1 MILNKPKYWD
11 KKIGIISI
19 LLFPI
24 TIIVLITNFLK
35 KKLTIAKKFNIP
47 IICIGNIYVG
57 GTGKT
62 PTSIFLGNELKKLGR
77 NPAILRKFYDAHADE
92 YNLIKKY
99 FNNLILNK
107 SRLEGIKSEMH
118 NFDSIILDDG
128 FQDYTIKKNLNI
140 ICFNQNQMIGNGM
153 VLPSGP
159 LRESIYSL
167 KRANII
173 LINGERNIKFED
185 KIFKINKNLEFF
197 YSTYKPINLG
207 EFKNKKL
214 LAIAGIG
221 NPENFF
227 NLIEN
232 KIDITALILIGPS
245 LDKGLSINLLGK
257 ITSKPYIEM
266 SIAWLQRIGVNATF
280 INNRIEIKAIK
291 NKKTCIYNVE
301 SDWSSLSYFFSIVA
315 LSKKS
320 NLEIG
325 TYFSDSIQGDKKLI
339 EIYNKLGVKTFFK
352 NNIINLKK
360 DKDLD
365 KKDWG
370 KNIFLDFQK
379 IGEVL
384 LLRARVGLLIACA
397 SIERAFELS

>member
-24 TIIVLITNFLK
+24 TIVVLITNFFK

-62 PTSIFLGNELKKLGR
+62 PTSILLGNELKKLGR
-77 NPAILRKFYDAHADE
+77 NPAILRKFYDAHTDE

-107 SRLEGIKSEMH
+107 SRLEGIKSKMH

-159 LRESIYSL
+159 LRESINSL

-185 KIFKINKNLEFF
+185 RIFKINKNLEFF

-232 KIDITALILIGPS
+232 NDLRIDEKIIFPDHYKISKTEMQKILKKAEVKNCQIIMTEK
-245 LDKGLSINLLGK
+245 DFFK
-257 ITSKPYIEM
+257 IEKYK
-266 SIAWLQRIGVNATF
+266 LKN
-280 INNRIEIKAIK
+280 IKYLKI
-291 NKKTCIYNVE
+291 
-301 SDWSSLSYFFSIVA
+301 L
-315 LSKKS
+315 
-320 NLEIG
+320 LEINEHEK
-325 TYFSDSIQGDKKLI
+325 FLKR
-339 EIYNKLGVKTFFK
+339 
-352 NNIINLKK
+352 IN
-360 DKDLD
+360 DLYD
-365 KKDWG
+365 
-370 KNIFLDFQK
+370 
-379 IGEVL
+379 
-384 LLRARVGLLIACA
+384 
-397 SIERAFELS
+397 

>member
-19 LLFPI
+19 LLFPL
-24 TIIVLITNFLK
+24 TIIVLITNFFK

-62 PTSIFLGNELKKLGR
+62 PTSILLGNELKKLGR
-77 NPAILRKFYDAHADE
+77 NPAILRKFYDAHTDE

-107 SRLEGIKSEMH
+107 SRLEGIKSKMH

-185 KIFKINKNLEFF
+185 RIFKINKNLEFF

-232 KIDITALILIGPS
+232 NDLRIDEKIIFPDHYKISKTEMQKILKKAEVKNYQIIMTEK
-245 LDKGLSINLLGK
+245 DFFK
-257 ITSKPYIEM
+257 IEKYK
-266 SIAWLQRIGVNATF
+266 LKN
-280 INNRIEIKAIK
+280 IKYLKI
-291 NKKTCIYNVE
+291 
-301 SDWSSLSYFFSIVA
+301 L
-315 LSKKS
+315 
-320 NLEIG
+320 LEINEHEK
-325 TYFSDSIQGDKKLI
+325 FLKR
-339 EIYNKLGVKTFFK
+339 
-352 NNIINLKK
+352 IN
-360 DKDLD
+360 DLYD
-365 KKDWG
+365 
-370 KNIFLDFQK
+370 
-379 IGEVL
+379 
-384 LLRARVGLLIACA
+384 
-397 SIERAFELS
+397 

>member
-19 LLFPI
+19 LLFPV

-35 KKLTIAKKFNIP
+35 KKLIIAKKFNIP

-167 KRANII
+167 KKANII
-173 LINGERNIKFED
+173 LINGERNINFED

-232 KIDITALILIGPS
+232 NDLRIDEKIIFPDHYKISKTEMQKILKKAEVKNYQIIMTEK
-245 LDKGLSINLLGK
+245 DFFK
-257 ITSKPYIEM
+257 IEKYK
-266 SIAWLQRIGVNATF
+266 LKN
-280 INNRIEIKAIK
+280 IKYLKI
-291 NKKTCIYNVE
+291 
-301 SDWSSLSYFFSIVA
+301 L
-315 LSKKS
+315 
-320 NLEIG
+320 LEINEREK
-325 TYFSDSIQGDKKLI
+325 FLKR
-339 EIYNKLGVKTFFK
+339 
-352 NNIINLKK
+352 IN
-360 DKDLD
+360 DLYD
-365 KKDWG
+365 
-370 KNIFLDFQK
+370 
-379 IGEVL
+379 
-384 LLRARVGLLIACA
+384 
-397 SIERAFELS
+397 

>member
-24 TIIVLITNFLK
+24 TIIVLIINFLK
-35 KKLTIAKKFNIP
+35 KKLTISKKFNIP

-77 NPAILRKFYDAHADE
+77 NPAILRKFYEAHADE
-92 YNLIKKY
+92 YNLIKRY

-107 SRLEGIKSEMH
+107 SRLEGIKSKMH
-118 NFDSIILDDG
+118 KFDGIILDDG
-128 FQDYTIKKNLNI
+128 FQDYTIKKDLNI

-197 YSTYKPINLG
+197 YSTYRPINLA
-207 EFKNKKL
+207 EFKNKRL

-232 KIDITALILIGPS
+232 NNLKIDQKIIFPDHYKISKTEMQKILKKAEVKNYQIIMTEK
-245 LDKGLSINLLGK
+245 DFFK
-257 ITSKPYIEM
+257 IEKYK
-266 SIAWLQRIGVNATF
+266 LKN
-280 INNRIEIKAIK
+280 IKYLKI
-291 NKKTCIYNVE
+291 
-301 SDWSSLSYFFSIVA
+301 L
-315 LSKKS
+315 
-320 NLEIG
+320 LEINE
-325 TYFSDSIQGDKKLI
+325 Q
-339 EIYNKLGVKTFFK
+339 
-352 NNIINLKK
+352 
-360 DKDLD
+360 
-365 KKDWG
+365 
-370 KNIFLDFQK
+370 
-379 IGEVL
+379 
-384 LLRARVGLLIACA
+384 
-397 SIERAFELS
+397 

>member
-24 TIIVLITNFLK
+24 TIIVLITNFFK

-232 KIDITALILIGPS
+232 NDLRIDEKIIFPDHYKISKTEMQKILKKAEVKNYQIIMTEK
-245 LDKGLSINLLGK
+245 DFFK
-257 ITSKPYIEM
+257 IEKYK
-266 SIAWLQRIGVNATF
+266 LKN
-280 INNRIEIKAIK
+280 IKYLKI
-291 NKKTCIYNVE
+291 
-301 SDWSSLSYFFSIVA
+301 L
-315 LSKKS
+315 
-320 NLEIG
+320 LEINEHEK
-325 TYFSDSIQGDKKLI
+325 FLKR
-339 EIYNKLGVKTFFK
+339 
-352 NNIINLKK
+352 IN
-360 DKDLD
+360 DLYD
-365 KKDWG
+365 
-370 KNIFLDFQK
+370 
-379 IGEVL
+379 
-384 LLRARVGLLIACA
+384 
-397 SIERAFELS
+397 

>member
-24 TIIVLITNFLK
+24 TIIVLVIIFLK
-35 KKLTIAKKFNIP
+35 KKLTLAKKFNIP
-47 IICIGNIYVG
+47 IICVGNIYVG

-77 NPAILRKFYDAHADE
+77 NPAILRKFYESHVDE

-99 FNNLILNK
+99 FSNLILNK
-107 SRLEGIKSEMH
+107 NRLDGIKSKMN

-128 FQDYTIKKNLNI
+128 FQDYTIKKNLSI

-167 KRANII
+167 KRADII
-173 LINGERNIKFED
+173 LINGEKDIKFED
-185 KIFKINKNLEFF
+185 KISVINKDIEFF
-197 YSTYKPINLG
+197 YSTYKPINLA

-232 KIDITALILIGPS
+232 NNLKINEKIIFPDHYKISKTEMQKILKKAEVKNYQIIMTEK
-245 LDKGLSINLLGK
+245 DYFK
-257 ITSKPYIEM
+257 IEKYK
-266 SIAWLQRIGVNATF
+266 LKN
-280 INNRIEIKAIK
+280 IKYLKI
-291 NKKTCIYNVE
+291 
-301 SDWSSLSYFFSIVA
+301 L
-315 LSKKS
+315 
-320 NLEIG
+320 LEINEHEK
-325 TYFSDSIQGDKKLI
+325 FLKR
-339 EIYNKLGVKTFFK
+339 
-352 NNIINLKK
+352 IN
-360 DKDLD
+360 DLYD
-365 KKDWG
+365 
-370 KNIFLDFQK
+370 
-379 IGEVL
+379 
-384 LLRARVGLLIACA
+384 
-397 SIERAFELS
+397 

>member
-24 TIIVLITNFLK
+24 TIIVLIINFLK
-35 KKLTIAKKFNIP
+35 KKLTISKKFNIP

-77 NPAILRKFYDAHADE
+77 NPAILRKFYEAHADE
-92 YNLIKKY
+92 YNLIKRY

-107 SRLEGIKSEMH
+107 SRLEGIKSKMH
-118 NFDSIILDDG
+118 KFDGIILDDG
-128 FQDYTIKKNLNI
+128 FQDYTIKKDLNI

-197 YSTYKPINLG
+197 YSTYRPINLA
-207 EFKNKKL
+207 EFKNKRL

-232 KIDITALILIGPS
+232 NNLKIDQKIIFPDHYKISKTEMQKILKKAEVKNYQIIMTEK
-245 LDKGLSINLLGK
+245 DFFK
-257 ITSKPYIEM
+257 IEKYK
-266 SIAWLQRIGVNATF
+266 LKN
-280 INNRIEIKAIK
+280 IKYLKI
-291 NKKTCIYNVE
+291 
-301 SDWSSLSYFFSIVA
+301 L
-315 LSKKS
+315 
-320 NLEIG
+320 LEINEHEK
-325 TYFSDSIQGDKKLI
+325 FLKR
-339 EIYNKLGVKTFFK
+339 
-352 NNIINLKK
+352 IN
-360 DKDLD
+360 DLYD
-365 KKDWG
+365 
-370 KNIFLDFQK
+370 
-379 IGEVL
+379 
-384 LLRARVGLLIACA
+384 
-397 SIERAFELS
+397 

>member
-24 TIIVLITNFLK
+24 TIIVLITNFFK
-35 KKLTIAKKFNIP
+35 KKLTIAKKFDIP

-232 KIDITALILIGPS
+232 NNLKIDEKIIFPDHYKISKTEMQKILEKAEVKNYQIIMTEK
-245 LDKGLSINLLGK
+245 DFFK
-257 ITSKPYIEM
+257 IEKYK
-266 SIAWLQRIGVNATF
+266 LKN
-280 INNRIEIKAIK
+280 IKYLKI
-291 NKKTCIYNVE
+291 
-301 SDWSSLSYFFSIVA
+301 L
-315 LSKKS
+315 
-320 NLEIG
+320 LEINEHEK
-325 TYFSDSIQGDKKLI
+325 FLKR
-339 EIYNKLGVKTFFK
+339 
-352 NNIINLKK
+352 IN
-360 DKDLD
+360 DLYD
-365 KKDWG
+365 
-370 KNIFLDFQK
+370 
-379 IGEVL
+379 
-384 LLRARVGLLIACA
+384 
-397 SIERAFELS
+397 

>member
-19 LLFPI
+19 LLFPL
-24 TIIVLITNFLK
+24 TIIVLITNFFK

-107 SRLEGIKSEMH
+107 SRLEGIKSKMH

-173 LINGERNIKFED
+173 LINGERNINFED

-232 KIDITALILIGPS
+232 NDLRIDEKIIFPDHYKISKTEMQKILKKAEVKNYQIIMTEK
-245 LDKGLSINLLGK
+245 DFFK
-257 ITSKPYIEM
+257 IEKYK
-266 SIAWLQRIGVNATF
+266 LKN
-280 INNRIEIKAIK
+280 IKYLKI
-291 NKKTCIYNVE
+291 
-301 SDWSSLSYFFSIVA
+301 L
-315 LSKKS
+315 
-320 NLEIG
+320 LEINEREK
-325 TYFSDSIQGDKKLI
+325 FLKR
-339 EIYNKLGVKTFFK
+339 
-352 NNIINLKK
+352 IN
-360 DKDLD
+360 DLYD
-365 KKDWG
+365 
-370 KNIFLDFQK
+370 
-379 IGEVL
+379 
-384 LLRARVGLLIACA
+384 
-397 SIERAFELS
+397 

>member
-24 TIIVLITNFLK
+24 TIIVLIANFFK
-35 KKLTIAKKFNIP
+35 KKLIIAKKFNIP

-107 SRLEGIKSEMH
+107 SRLEGIKSKMH

-185 KIFKINKNLEFF
+185 RIFKINKNLEFF

-232 KIDITALILIGPS
+232 NDLRIDEKIIFPDHYKISKTEMQKILKKAEVKNYQIIMTEK
-245 LDKGLSINLLGK
+245 DFFK
-257 ITSKPYIEM
+257 IEKYK
-266 SIAWLQRIGVNATF
+266 LKN
-280 INNRIEIKAIK
+280 IKYLKI
-291 NKKTCIYNVE
+291 
-301 SDWSSLSYFFSIVA
+301 L
-315 LSKKS
+315 
-320 NLEIG
+320 LEINEHEK
-325 TYFSDSIQGDKKLI
+325 FLKR
-339 EIYNKLGVKTFFK
+339 
-352 NNIINLKK
+352 IN
-360 DKDLD
+360 DLYD
-365 KKDWG
+365 
-370 KNIFLDFQK
+370 
-379 IGEVL
+379 
-384 LLRARVGLLIACA
+384 
-397 SIERAFELS
+397 

>member
-19 LLFPI
+19 LLFPV

-35 KKLTIAKKFNIP
+35 KKLIIAKKFNIP

-128 FQDYTIKKNLNI
+128 FQDCTIKKNLNI

-167 KRANII
+167 KKANII
-173 LINGERNIKFED
+173 LINGERNINFED

-232 KIDITALILIGPS
+232 NDLRIDEKIIFPDHYKISKTEMQKILKKAEVKNYQIIMTEK
-245 LDKGLSINLLGK
+245 DFFK
-257 ITSKPYIEM
+257 IEKYK
-266 SIAWLQRIGVNATF
+266 LKN
-280 INNRIEIKAIK
+280 IKYLKI
-291 NKKTCIYNVE
+291 
-301 SDWSSLSYFFSIVA
+301 L
-315 LSKKS
+315 
-320 NLEIG
+320 LEINEREK
-325 TYFSDSIQGDKKLI
+325 FLKR
-339 EIYNKLGVKTFFK
+339 
-352 NNIINLKK
+352 IN
-360 DKDLD
+360 DLYD
-365 KKDWG
+365 
-370 KNIFLDFQK
+370 
-379 IGEVL
+379 
-384 LLRARVGLLIACA
+384 
-397 SIERAFELS
+397 

>member
-24 TIIVLITNFLK
+24 TIIVLITNFFK
-35 KKLTIAKKFNIP
+35 KKITKSKKFNIP

-232 KIDITALILIGPS
+232 NDLRIDEKIIFPDHYKISKTEMQKILKKAEVKNYQIIMTEK
-245 LDKGLSINLLGK
+245 DFFK
-257 ITSKPYIEM
+257 IEKYK
-266 SIAWLQRIGVNATF
+266 LKN
-280 INNRIEIKAIK
+280 IKYLKI
-291 NKKTCIYNVE
+291 
-301 SDWSSLSYFFSIVA
+301 L
-315 LSKKS
+315 
-320 NLEIG
+320 LEINEHEK
-325 TYFSDSIQGDKKLI
+325 FLKR
-339 EIYNKLGVKTFFK
+339 
-352 NNIINLKK
+352 IN
-360 DKDLD
+360 DLYD
-365 KKDWG
+365 
-370 KNIFLDFQK
+370 
-379 IGEVL
+379 
-384 LLRARVGLLIACA
+384 
-397 SIERAFELS
+397 